1 MSPLKR
7 AEEKATQ
14 SGKCWGP
21 AGGWRC
27 PCWVRGF
34 KAPQGEGPKEPQQL
48 PVLPVPMLQARPRWC
63 QEQPLA
69 LGGLRNLTAKSR

>member
-14 SGKCWGP
+14 PGKCWGP

-27 PCWVRGF
+27 PCWVRGS
-34 KAPQGEGPKEPQQL
+34 KTPQGEGPKEPQQL
-48 PVLPVPMLQARPRWC
+48 PVLPVPRHGPAGARSSRSRWG
-63 QEQPLA
+63 
-69 LGGLRNLTAKSR
+69 GGLQNLTAKSR